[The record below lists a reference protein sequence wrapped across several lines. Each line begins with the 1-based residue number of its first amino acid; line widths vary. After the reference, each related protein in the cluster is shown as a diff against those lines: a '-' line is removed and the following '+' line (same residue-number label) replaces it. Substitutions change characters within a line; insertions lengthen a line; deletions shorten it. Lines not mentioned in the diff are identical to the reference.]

1 MCDRQ
6 YTIVCSFDVRSPRI
20 NAFQIHEWLYETV
33 RLTKDDV
40 RVIQIDGSLRK
51 GYVKFVNSERMMRVL
66 QPIQGDLDFY
76 HENGVIS
83 KVTVEIAV
91 VRSRRVRVTTFPPEV
106 TEAQI
111 PNVMSTYGEIKKIH
125 DEIWSH
131 AYRFKVKTGV
141 RLVDI
146 SLKKRIPSHIKV
158 DGHRALI
165 QYEGQ
170 PMTCYRCNQQGHQ
183 ITECPRRKTPASH
196 QSSQDENSW
205 ANKVKRGT
213 EKAPTIDNNNSNDI
227 PQSSNGEARQVIEL
241 RARSIDE
248 DPHNKR
254 SP

>member
-6 YTIVCSFDVRSPRI
+6 NTIVCSFHVRSPRI

-33 RLTKDDV
+33 RLTEDDV
-40 RVIQIDGSLRK
+40 RVIQIDGPLRK
-51 GYVKFVNSERMMRVL
+51 VYVKFVNSECMMRVL

-83 KVTVEIAV
+83 KVTVEIAGV
-91 VRSRRVRVTTFPPEV
+91 GSRRVRVTTLPPEG

-111 PNVMSTYGEIKKIH
+111 TNVMSTYGEIKKIH

-131 AYRFKVKTGV
+131 AYIFKVKTGV

-146 SLKKRIPSHIKV
+146 CLKKHIPSHIKV

-170 PMTCYRCNQQGHQ
+170 PMTCYRCNEQGHQ
-183 ITECPRRKTPASH
+183 ITEINILGFHMTSKIQQFATK
-196 QSSQDENSW
+196 SW
-205 ANKVKRGT
+205 AILTRK
-213 EKAPTIDNNNSNDI
+213 NSRT
-227 PQSSNGEARQVIEL
+227 ST
-241 RARSIDE
+241 RSL
-248 DPHNKR
+248 
-254 SP
+254 S